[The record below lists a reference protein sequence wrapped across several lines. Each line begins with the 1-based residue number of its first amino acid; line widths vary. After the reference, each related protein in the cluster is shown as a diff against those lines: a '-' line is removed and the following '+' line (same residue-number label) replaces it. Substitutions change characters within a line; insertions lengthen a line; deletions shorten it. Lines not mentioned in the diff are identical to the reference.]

1 MGQGWWLEVGRDGG
15 GVGPGGGVAQGWW
28 LEVGWGR
35 RGGQLGGLGRE
46 VVWVGVG
53 GPEVGRVGGLLGR
66 WGGLGLVARGGAG
79 QEGRAKITSS
89 ASEAI
94 LAHWR

>member
-66 WGGLGLVARGGAG
+66 WGGLGLVARGGSG

-89 ASEAI
+89 ASEAS

>member
-35 RGGQLGGLGRE
+35 RGGQLGGLGLAGQRWAGLGGWGVVRE
-46 VVWVGVG
+46 EGW
-53 GPEVGRVGGLLGR
+53 
-66 WGGLGLVARGGAG
+66 LGLVARGGAG
-79 QEGRAKITSS
+79 QEGRAKITKFQGIRR
-89 ASEAI
+89 ASEAS